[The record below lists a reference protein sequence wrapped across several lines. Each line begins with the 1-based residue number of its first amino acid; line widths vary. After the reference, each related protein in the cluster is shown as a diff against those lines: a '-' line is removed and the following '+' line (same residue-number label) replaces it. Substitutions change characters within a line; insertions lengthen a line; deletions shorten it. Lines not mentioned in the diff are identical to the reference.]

1 MKNKKAVVG
10 SITIIFIFVVLIFI
24 GYEVESRG
32 EDNSSNV
39 SVSEV
44 MNNKK
49 SKKSNENET
58 KEVSAQIFGA
68 VKNPGVYSLKSNSRV
83 KDLIDQAGGFLDNA
97 DKFSING
104 AAKLVDGANIYVKAQ
119 GEKDSKVTNTSSSQ
133 ENTQPQQNSSGED
146 KLDINTATV
155 DDIVSKKIKGIGK
168 GLAQRIVD
176 YREKNGG
183 RISSVEDLQKAIGKK
198 RGQDLMDYVNI
209 N

>member
-133 ENTQPQQNSSGED
+133 ENIQPQQNSSGED

-155 DDIVSKKIKGIGK
+155 DDIVNKKIKGIGK

>member
-1 MKNKKAVVG
+1 M
-10 SITIIFIFVVLIFI
+10 IFI